1 MKTARRILVGLLLA
15 GATVL
20 ATATPALAHTELK
33 SSDPADG
40 SSLGTAP
47 TRVSLTFEE
56 AVGIPATPISV
67 AGPDGSSW
75 QVGTATVDGATVS
88 APVTPAGPAGTYTVS
103 YSVIADDGDTVTG
116 KVSFSLTSAATP
128 TTTAGPTSAA
138 AATTAAVAVAAPT
151 TAATT
156 SAAGSDSGGGVPGW
170 VWILIVVVVVVVG
183 GFFLA
188 RSRRSSGS

>member
-116 KVSFSLTSAATP
+116 KVSFSLTTPTTP
-128 TTTAGPTSAA
+128 TTTAAPTSAA
-138 AATTAAVAVAAPT
+138 AATTAAVAAAAPT
-151 TAATT
+151 TAAT